1 MKEFWILSKPVSVSI
16 EMTMWFLSL
25 ILLFMCCITFINLFN
40 LLIY

>member
-25 ILLFMCCITFINLFN
+25 L
-40 LLIY
+40 LLIMLYYI